1 MKELEQIVADAR
13 AAIAATRSIAE
24 LEQAKSRFLGK
35 SGAVT
40 ELLKGLG
47 KLSAQERP
55 QAGAAINQAKEQVE
69 SLVASRRDAI
79 LSGELDAK
87 LAGESIDVTLPGR
100 GQSPGGLH
108 PISRALEH
116 VEELF
121 RSMGFAVADGPEIEN
136 DRYNFTALRMF
147 PNHPSR
153 SMQDTF
159 YVADSDNVLRTQT
172 SPVQIRY
179 MESHRPPVRII
190 CPGRVYRHDHDA
202 THSPMFHQIEGL
214 WVDEGVSLA
223 DLKGTITQFC
233 RAFFERD
240 DIAVSVRDGV
250 VTLAGYTKSYM
261 DKWQAER
268 VVSRIKG
275 VRAVANDLEV
285 KLATSSERP
294 DPEIARAAVDALK
307 WNVSVPADR
316 IKVKVE
322 KGWVT
327 LEGDVDWY
335 FQKEAAERTVRS
347 LTGVRGVTNL
357 ITLTARPA
365 AQDVKQKIKDA
376 LKGADMMVRASERRI
391 QTLCS
396 VNYL

>member
-13 AAIAATRSIAE
+13 AAIAAPRSIAE
-24 LEQAKSRFLGK
+24 LEQAKARFLGK
-35 SGAVT
+35 SAAVT

-47 KLSAQERP
+47 RLSAEERP
-55 QAGAAINQAKEQVE
+55 RAGAAINEAKAQVE
-69 SLVASRRDAI
+69 SFVASRRDAI
-79 LSGELDAK
+79 LASELDAR

-100 GQSPGGLH
+100 GQSPGGMH
-108 PISRALEH
+108 PISRALEQ

-159 YVADSDNVLRTQT
+159 YVADSENVLRTQT

-214 WVDEGVSLA
+214 WVDEGISLA
-223 DLKGTITQFC
+223 DLKGTVTQFC

-240 DIAVSVRDGV
+240 DIGIRFRPSYFPFVEPGVEIDMEWSRKGGEVTYLEIAGAGV
-250 VTLAGYTKSYM
+250 VHPEVLRNVGIDPEKYSGFAFGMGLDRLAMLKY
-261 DKWQAER
+261 
-268 VVSRIKG
+268 G
-275 VRAVANDLEV
+275 VDDVRLFFENDL
-285 KLATSSERP
+285 KFLAQFR
-294 DPEIARAAVDALK
+294 
-307 WNVSVPADR
+307 
-316 IKVKVE
+316 
-322 KGWVT
+322 
-327 LEGDVDWY
+327 
-335 FQKEAAERTVRS
+335 
-347 LTGVRGVTNL
+347 
-357 ITLTARPA
+357 
-365 AQDVKQKIKDA
+365 
-376 LKGADMMVRASERRI
+376 
-391 QTLCS
+391 
-396 VNYL
+396 

>member
-47 KLSAQERP
+47 KLSAEERP

-223 DLKGTITQFC
+223 DLKGTVTQFC

-240 DIAVSVRDGV
+240 DIGIRFRPSYFPFVEPGVEIDMEWSRRDGEVTYLEIAGAGV
-250 VTLAGYTKSYM
+250 VHPEVLRNVGVDPEKYSGFAFGMGLDRLAMLKY
-261 DKWQAER
+261 
-268 VVSRIKG
+268 G
-275 VRAVANDLEV
+275 VDDLRLFFENDL
-285 KLATSSERP
+285 KFLAQFR
-294 DPEIARAAVDALK
+294 
-307 WNVSVPADR
+307 
-316 IKVKVE
+316 
-322 KGWVT
+322 
-327 LEGDVDWY
+327 
-335 FQKEAAERTVRS
+335 
-347 LTGVRGVTNL
+347 
-357 ITLTARPA
+357 
-365 AQDVKQKIKDA
+365 
-376 LKGADMMVRASERRI
+376 
-391 QTLCS
+391 
-396 VNYL
+396 